1 MSEAKTETKRVRV
14 AFSQIARRKEE
25 KNDAEKASGRK
36 ESKSKRDDG
45 DKERKKKTQ
54 REFLLLCS

>member
-1 MSEAKTETKRVRV
+1 MSEAKTETKRFRV

-45 DKERKKKTQ
+45 DKERK
-54 REFLLLCS
+54 